1 MITLRGKK
9 KTSQSITHEFKNYRG
24 GSNLL
29 LDEARVADNEAV
41 VATNLISVM
50 DGLWK
55 PRWGTDYYGAEL
67 PANPDGA
74 AEFVKSDGTTELVC
88 IANGIA
94 QKSTNGSA
102 WTTITGAT
110 FTAGIQ
116 CYFIQIAGFLY
127 IANGTDTLARYN
139 GSTLVTYSNISTPS
153 GLSGARA
160 SGLASGSYNY
170 YAEVTALNE
179 VGETVGST
187 EASITVN
194 KVRDGWL
201 PTSDGITWSWSTVAN
216 ATRYQLYISD
226 QSGQEAF
233 LTSTNSLSY
242 LDNGSLFINNYV
254 VPPLVN
260 TTTAPKFKSMVISGN
275 RLWATGNKDDPY
287 AVYYSG
293 AGLNKIGNFAEF
305 YGGGTVWLDRGGN
318 EIPQTVVHYQTGQ
331 GVGVATVLCK
341 TPEGHGAVWQITF
354 DSITVGDTT
363 ITIPIPIKIIGTWGT
378 EAPLSVVSDGNN
390 IQFANR
396 KGWFGLGPQQNYYGI
411 LRTNE
416 LSSKIRPYWTS
427 LIGSKISGIA
437 AYYYDA
443 KIFISVPTTT
453 SGNNK
458 VIIWDTERSLWIVD
472 WSFGVKQF
480 FEYTDT
486 TGVTH
491 FMYVP
496 LTGTKLIEISP
507 NIAGDLGVAFST
519 EYASGRINTAKLWK
533 DFVKIGK
540 VYIKLG
546 SPNGAINFEVSG
558 TKKTLGFKAIAT
570 ATISPSTSLT
580 GMGWDPMGSVE
591 MGDTEGAPTTYADS
605 SSPFYVTI
613 RKKLRDFKLRLTT
626 SGIDADYVLQGFV
639 VEGKTLTGR
648 PPSGWKILTS

>member
-1 MITLRGKK
+1 MPTIRLSGNR
-9 KTSQSITHEFKNYRG
+9 KTSQSITHEFKNFRG

-41 VATNLISVM
+41 VSTNLISVQ

-74 AEFVKSDGTTELVC
+74 AEFVKSDGTTELIA

-94 QKSTNGSA
+94 QKSTNGGT

-110 FTAGIQ
+110 FTVGVQ
-116 CYFIQIAGFLY
+116 CYFMQIAGYLY
-127 IANGTDTLARYN
+127 IANGTDPLTRYD
-139 GSTLVTYSNISTPS
+139 GSVLSTYSSLSTPT
-153 GLSGARA
+153 GLGSARA
-160 SGLASGSYNY
+160 SGLASGVYTY
-170 YAEVTALNE
+170 YAEVTAMNT

-194 KVRDGWL
+194 KVRDGWAS
-201 PTSDGITWSWSTVAN
+201 TTDGITWSWSTVAG

-226 QSGQEAF
+226 QAGQEAL
-233 LTSTNSLSY
+233 LTSTNALSF
-242 LDNGSLFINNYV
+242 LDDGSIVINPYV
-254 VPPLVN
+254 VPPLQN
-260 TTTAPKFKSMVISGN
+260 TTTAPKFISMIVSGN
-275 RLWATGNKDDPY
+275 RIWGTNNNNSAEERYKVYFSGTGVN
-287 AVYYSG
+287 
-293 AGLNKIGNFAEF
+293 IGTFSDF
-305 YGGGTVWLDRGGN
+305 YGGGWINLEKGGR
-318 EIPQTVVHYQTGQ
+318 EVPQKVVHYQTGQ
-331 GVGVATVLCK
+331 GTGVATVLCK
-341 TPEGHGAVWQITF
+341 TPEGKGAIWQISI
-354 DSITVGDTT
+354 DSLTVGTT
-363 ITIPIPIKIIGTWGT
+363 TFSVPTAIKVIGSWGT

-416 LSSKIRPYWTS
+416 LSSKIRPYWSS

-437 AYYYDA
+437 AYFYDA
-443 KIFISVPTTT
+443 KIFISVPTNST
-453 SGNNK
+453 GNNK

-507 NIAGDLGVAFST
+507 NIAGDLGV
-519 EYASGRINTAKLWK
+519 G
-533 DFVKIGK
+533 V
-540 VYIKLG
+540 
-546 SPNGAINFEVSG
+546 
-558 TKKTLGFKAIAT
+558 
-570 ATISPSTSLT
+570 
-580 GMGWDPMGSVE
+580 
-591 MGDTEGAPTTYADS
+591 
-605 SSPFYVTI
+605 FY
-613 RKKLRDFKLRLTT
+613 
-626 SGIDADYVLQGFV
+626 
-639 VEGKTLTGR
+639 
-648 PPSGWKILTS
+648 